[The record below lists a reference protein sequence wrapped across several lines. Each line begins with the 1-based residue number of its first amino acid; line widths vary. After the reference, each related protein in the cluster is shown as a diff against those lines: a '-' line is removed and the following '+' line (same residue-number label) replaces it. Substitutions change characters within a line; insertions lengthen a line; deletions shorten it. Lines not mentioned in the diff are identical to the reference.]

1 MYRKEVEEVMK
12 EFGQNFDVFAL
23 VEEII
28 KGKHPDQLL
37 FTRSDGSPFTYD
49 HYMKILRATTDMM
62 NIPRGHFGGH
72 SVNVR
77 KSNRRITHFK
87 LSNLT
92 FVLKGFPDTTEFRKR
107 LR

>member
-1 MYRKEVEEVMK
+1 MNKIETVVVYRKK
-12 EFGQNFDVFAL
+12 W
-23 VEEII
+23 
-28 KGKHPDQLL
+28 KSQLL
-37 FTRSDGSPFTYD
+37 TVSTRSNGSPFTYD
-49 HYMKILRATTDMM
+49 HYMKILKATTDTT